1 MKKFP
6 KTIDLFCVFNY
17 NYCKIIL
24 EVETEMKNFKKLI
37 AIILSVLLVSTFALP
52 VVSFAAAEVVDD
64 EHETPEDFIEDKI
77 DEDGKINWTEIST
90 GLFIP
95 TFFFEAIDSIITSIR
110 AIVNQFLG
118 FFATLIPNPDDFLPE
133 IPECPEEE
141 VSSELAA

>member
-1 MKKFP
+1 MKH
-6 KTIDLFCVFNY
+6 
-17 NYCKIIL
+17 
-24 EVETEMKNFKKLI
+24 FKKLI
-37 AIILSVLLVSTFALP
+37 AIILTVLLVSTFALP
-52 VVSFAAAEVVDD
+52 VVSFAATVVDE
-64 EHETPEDFIEDKI
+64 EHETPDDFIEDKI

-95 TFFFEAIDSIITSIR
+95 TFFLEVIDSIITSIR

-118 FFATLIPNPDDFLPE
+118 FFATLIPDPDEFLPE